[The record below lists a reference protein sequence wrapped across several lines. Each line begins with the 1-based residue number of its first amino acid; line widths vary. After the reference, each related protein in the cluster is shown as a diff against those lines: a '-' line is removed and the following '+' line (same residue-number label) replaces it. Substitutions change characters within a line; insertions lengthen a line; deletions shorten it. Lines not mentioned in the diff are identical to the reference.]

1 VMSFGGIFFSSRRRL
16 RRPSTGILRI
26 PSLNSHRAVKVH
38 FECTRSE
45 TERKSGIRTVPD
57 IVPDLLALTE
67 KTLGRCY
74 DVRKP
79 RTFCVG
85 PFCRKGLC
93 LVGPFCRKGSS
104 ICRKANPSAYVDQHS
119 GLLRFISFTQV
130 AASREVLLGKEDL
143 QKRRGI
149 FRACMS
155 CCVLHRLLDL

>member
-85 PFCRKGLC
+85 PFCRKG
-93 LVGPFCRKGSS
+93 SS